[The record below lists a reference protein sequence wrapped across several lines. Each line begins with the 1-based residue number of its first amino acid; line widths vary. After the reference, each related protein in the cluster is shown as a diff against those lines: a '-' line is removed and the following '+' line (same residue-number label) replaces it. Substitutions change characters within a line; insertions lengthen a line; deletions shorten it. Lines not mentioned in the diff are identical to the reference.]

1 MVDQFISE
9 INRIYGEKF
18 VLVKDRD
25 GHCRVRLMLIGER
38 GVPEEAISKP
48 MTYKEAIALRQLL
61 RGNTYG

>member
-18 VLVKDRD
+18 VLVKDHD
-25 GHCRVRLMLIGER
+25 GRCRVALIGER

-48 MTYKEAIALRQLL
+48 MTYKEAIALRQLSK
-61 RGNTYG
+61 GNTYG